1 MKRKGKQEKD
11 FLTAKPC
18 RGQETFWD
26 WENRPVDQR
35 VQVYG
40 ERVFA
45 LTEHLAEV
53 TKVLCGF
60 SNLESQSNLGRK
72 RIVKLHVSG
81 RYRQILIGVCF
92 LPGIIFCSN
101 LILPGKFFPDCSV
114 FFRKL
119 TSIHVNIL
127 HEYVSWR
134 ETVYSVL
141 SFENKPS
148 FWGKY
153 KLTTCDIL
161 VSSIAQDW
169 QEQVSWAGENM
180 WSGWMVLRKI
190 QVIRIYTF

>member
-101 LILPGKFFPDCSV
+101 LILPGKFFPRLFCIFQKIDKYSCEYSPRVCVLERNCV
-114 FFRKL
+114 F
-119 TSIHVNIL
+119 
-127 HEYVSWR
+127 
-134 ETVYSVL
+134 
-141 SFENKPS
+141 SF
-148 FWGKY
+148 
-153 KLTTCDIL
+153 I
-161 VSSIAQDW
+161 I
-169 QEQVSWAGENM
+169 
-180 WSGWMVLRKI
+180 
-190 QVIRIYTF
+190 